1 MSHKHL
7 LWGAVNIPAL
17 TLPIQISYR
26 TTDFDGVADAFKLI
40 VKCSTGMKHLC
51 HLPLSAVM
59 PADKKRADHAS
70 VSTSALTDTYFFC
83 MGNTSVKG
91 L

>member
-26 TTDFDGVADAFKLI
+26 SADFDGVADAFKLI
-40 VKCSTGMKHLC
+40 VRSSAGMKHLC

-59 PADKKRADHAS
+59 PADKKRADHA
-70 VSTSALTDTYFFC
+70 VRIHLRVDGHIFFC

>member
-40 VKCSTGMKHLC
+40 VRSSTGARVGGDAVFLQMGGYVRKGDRVRFVRG
-51 HLPLSAVM
+51 LPEVFEQNERAV
-59 PADKKRADHAS
+59 
-70 VSTSALTDTYFFC
+70 C
-83 MGNTSVKG
+83 E
-91 L
+91 

>member
-7 LWGAVNIPAL
+7 LRGAVNIPAL
-17 TLPIQISYR
+17 TLPIQILYR
-26 TTDFDGVADAFKLI
+26 TTDLDGVADAFKLI
-40 VKCSTGMKHLC
+40 VRSSTGMKHLC

-59 PADKKRADHAS
+59 PADKKRADHA
-70 VSTSALTDTYFFC
+70 VRIHLRVDGHIFFC